1 MDRYKQRARIRVCR
15 RVRRKFWISDVS
27 DVSDISDISDNGIS
41 NNGISNNGLS
51 DDGIISYDGL
61 TDGIT
66 VSR

>member
-15 RVRRKFWISDVS
+15 RVRRKFWIS